1 MQMRNKIKTRDKK
14 VLDINNYQHIYN
26 EEEDLLGEGGQG
38 AVYRTRDGDT
48 ALKIDNGSESLK
60 SFQTKMKRL
69 VYKPFLHLDII
80 TPLVLLKEQKGYV
93 MKLLD
98 NFKPLITLTPNG
110 VKLDD
115 FKEEEIPFFLQEM
128 FKTNRI
134 WACKITHYKNT
145 GGLRKR
151 LFILKCVACIV
162 SDLHLK
168 GMVYCDLSPN
178 NIFISESQIPL
189 IKFID
194 ADNIEYQSGVQSSVY
209 TPNYEIPEIDNGG
222 KNSMYSDIYSF
233 GILAF
238 YLLSMVY
245 PFVESESDWDSN
257 NKQSKKIWEG
267 EWIDSDQFSSEYT
280 EGLRGILSTEPL
292 KDLFSTTFEEAKL
305 TPHKRPIMP
314 LWIKA
319 IESALNDTLKCPKCE
334 MSYYD
339 SYVESCPYCGE
350 IKPLRVMI
358 ETKRARFVRELDS
371 QVEVPL
377 SLIEIAQLSN
387 NKEIL
392 FSIKK
397 DKNNVIIEKKCDKKL
412 RISNKEI
419 FRQYKRPIDEFRHMT
434 IEVDAYNMTLRI
446 GSEI

>member
-1 MQMRNKIKTRDKK
+1 MRNKIKTRDKK

-38 AVYRTRDGDT
+38 AVYRTKDGDT
-48 ALKIDNGSESLK
+48 ALKIDNDKEVSLEK
-60 SFQTKMKRL
+60 FKKKMERL
-69 VYKPFLHLDII
+69 IYKPLLDLDII

-98 NFKPLITLTPNG
+98 NFKSLITLTPNG
-110 VKLDD
+110 VKPDN
-115 FKEEEIPFFLQEM
+115 FKEEEIPFFLQAM
-128 FKTNRI
+128 FKSNRI

-145 GGLRKR
+145 GGLRMR
-151 LFILKCVACIV
+151 LFILKRIACIL
-162 SDLHLK
+162 SALHLR

-178 NIFISESQIPL
+178 NVFVSDSEKPIV
-189 IKFID
+189 KFID
-194 ADNIEYQSGVQSSVY
+194 ADNIEYQSKIQSRIY
-209 TPNYEIPEIDNGG
+209 TPNYEIPEIDKGN
-222 KNSMYSDIYSF
+222 NSMYSDIYAF

-238 YLLSMVY
+238 YLLTMAY
-245 PFVESESDWDSN
+245 PFVEIERDWDSDN
-257 NKQSKKIWEG
+257 EQSKKIWEG
-267 EWIDSDQFSSEYT
+267 EWIDGKQFSGEYT

-314 LWIKA
+314 LWIKV
-319 IESALNDTLKCPKCE
+319 IENALNDTLRCPKCE